1 LNDLYVIIFIYLYI
15 YQNEIMKGIFSFF
28 ELRINNTFIVRVSNQ
43 SWIDSYEGENDLRID
58 MSNIILST
66 DVNFANRLRLVIIF
80 CRAIRKKS
88 LIILIT

>member
-1 LNDLYVIIFIYLYI
+1 
-15 YQNEIMKGIFSFF
+15 MKGIFSFF

-66 DVNFANRLRLVIIF
+66 DVNFANGLRLVIIF
-80 CRAIRKKS
+80 SRAIRKKS
-88 LIILIT
+88 LIILLT

>member
-1 LNDLYVIIFIYLYI
+1 MRCKTLNDLYVIIFIYLYI

-66 DVNFANRLRLVIIF
+66 DVNFANRLSISHHVLS
-80 CRAIRKKS
+80 CN
-88 LIILIT
+88 

>member
-1 LNDLYVIIFIYLYI
+1 
-15 YQNEIMKGIFSFF
+15 MKGIFSFF

-66 DVNFANRLRLVIIF
+66 DVNFANRLSI
-80 CRAIRKKS
+80 S
-88 LIILIT
+88 HHILSWN